1 MCNIPFGRLS
11 VLFNF
16 YYLFEDLDVFW
27 SFHTLPHSFQTPT
40 QFCVLFFVWHP
51 SGVVPILLCVWPFT
65 GVRSN
70 CREPPP
76 SRKLPPPLLPEAI
89 IASGSLTKGGTSHL
103 PPCCMLAFCLV
114 WGCARLVHTVTT
126 VMSSYTQLPCPVWE
140 KHEVTE
146 RSNKKTVFPGSF
158 WSNWSRCS
166 VSSALH
172 TAIEE
177 HRSSELS
184 SSCSAQTHFN
194 FLIKEFSHFADK
206 TTEGIR
212 DSAIRHLTVTGPSPV
227 LTAPEVRTFQSF
239 FLFGAL

>member
-1 MCNIPFGRLS
+1 MYSDRFTLS
-11 VLFNF
+11 
-16 YYLFEDLDVFW
+16 
-27 SFHTLPHSFQTPT
+27 PT
-40 QFCVLFFVWHP
+40 
-51 SGVVPILLCVWPFT
+51 
-65 GVRSN
+65 
-70 CREPPP
+70 P
-76 SRKLPPPLLPEAI
+76 SRHPPNSVSSSLCDIHQVLLVFSCACGHSLECGQTVGSHPLQENCPPPLLPEAI
-89 IASGSLTKGGTSHL
+89 IASSSLTKGGTSHL
-103 PPCCMLAFCLV
+103 PPCCMLGFCLV

-184 SSCSAQTHFN
+184 SSCCAQTHFN
-194 FLIKEFSHFADK
+194 FLIKEFSHFADT
-206 TTEGIR
+206 TTEGIC

>member
-16 YYLFEDLDVFW
+16 HYLFEDLDVFW

-51 SGVVPILLCVWPFT
+51 SGVARILLCVWPFT

-89 IASGSLTKGGTSHL
+89 IASSSLTKGGTSHL

-146 RSNKKTVFPGSF
+146 RSNKKPVSWLILKQLKQVQCKLSF
-158 WSNWSRCS
+158 AYSYWG
-166 VSSALH
+166 
-172 TAIEE
+172 
-177 HRSSELS
+177 
-184 SSCSAQTHFN
+184 AQVLWTGLLLLCTNSFQ
-194 FLIKEFSHFADK
+194 FSHQRVF
-206 TTEGIR
+206 TLCWQNYWRNSWFCHQT
-212 DSAIRHLTVTGPSPV
+212 SHWH
-227 LTAPEVRTFQSF
+227 
-239 FLFGAL
+239 GA